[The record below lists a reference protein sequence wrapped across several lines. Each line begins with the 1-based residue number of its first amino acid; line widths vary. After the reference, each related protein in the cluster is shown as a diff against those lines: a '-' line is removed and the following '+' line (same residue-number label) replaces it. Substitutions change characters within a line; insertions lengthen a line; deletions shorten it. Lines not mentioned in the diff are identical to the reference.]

1 MIVAYQATF
10 KRSEMKY
17 LLTGQE
23 KECILQAMEPHMRM
37 DNYGRTTIRNIYL
50 DTDRYRLIRHS
61 LEKPAYKEKLRIR
74 SYQAV
79 GPEDPVFVELKKKYK
94 AVVYKRRIAL
104 SEMQVMSSF
113 HNGTPLPV
121 DSQIGDEI
129 QYFREYYKTL
139 RPTVFL
145 AYERE
150 AYYDLEGADFRITF
164 DENILYR
171 QQDLSLES
179 GVYGV
184 PLLGDGQTLMEVKTS
199 GGFPLWMSH
208 ALCALKIYKTSF
220 SKYGSAYLHMMMAAK
235 AAKNTQRRQLY
246 A

>member
-1 MIVAYQATF
+1 MAYQATF
-10 KRSEMKY
+10 KRYEMKY
-17 LLTGQE
+17 LLTKQE
-23 KECILQAMEPHMRM
+23 KEGILQAMEPYMRM

-50 DTDRYRLIRHS
+50 DTDTYRLIRHS

-113 HNGTPLPV
+113 HDGTPLPV

-129 QYFREYYKTL
+129 MYFREYYKTL

-145 AYERE
+145 SYERE

-179 GVYGV
+179 DVYGIS
-184 PLLGDGQTLMEVKTS
+184 LLEDGQTLMEVKTS

-220 SKYGSAYLHMMMAAK
+220 SKYGSAYRHMMADK
-235 AAKNTQRRQLY
+235 AAKNAQRRQLY